1 MAEKQE
7 NLHKMKLVE
16 SLKKATKDLLSKPHI
31 PIYTYTNLA
40 TIKTYL
46 ELTTEF
52 DPILST
58 DPTLFNLSHLVSNL
72 KTELNNLQNSQGYS
86 LKSIFHR
93 LIANCEVSRI
103 VASIEAEVQAWVDQE
118 SIKNLVQVLID
129 SNDDDEEKVEALT
142 RFEKRVSNGFNR
154 ELQEMILKAKV
165 FSILEAI
172 LSKSK
177 CSIRVFEQSAR
188 VIVALVKFNKDVFVG
203 QVLMGPI
210 IRNVV
215 TMASYGS
222 IRVLSSLVKLIRSPL
237 VYEMEAHG
245 YIPRI
250 ISLLYSS
257 DLSIGIV
264 ALECVFEIAL
274 YATKEAVE
282 AMIQEGLIKKLVEL
296 QRLESIG
303 DSIDGDGGGGESRG
317 LCEETEEERKMGRG
331 ERRLMEEWTF
341 TSCVT
346 RFVVQLEMGEGLEL
360 GEKREL
366 KQEILRRVIEAS
378 GSDAEST
385 AIVSEVLWGSSP
397 LLR

>member
-7 NLHKMKLVE
+7 NQHKLKLVE
-16 SLKKATKDLLSKPHI
+16 SLKKASKDLLSKPNI
-31 PIYTYTNLA
+31 PIYTCTNLA

-86 LKSIFHR
+86 LKSFFHR

-129 SNDDDEEKVEALT
+129 SNDDEEEKVKALT
-142 RFEKRVSNGFNR
+142 RFEKQVSNGFNR

-303 DSIDGDGGGGESRG
+303 DSIDDGGGESRG
-317 LCEETEEERKMGRG
+317 LCEETEEERKLGRG
-331 ERRLMEEWTF
+331 ERGLMEEWTF

-366 KQEILRRVIEAS
+366 KQEILRRVREAS